1 MLDIDEPEVAASV
14 HVYVNT
20 SRLTSLDP
28 RALLV
33 VTARPAHPTLVPC
46 TPAQPGVR
54 VQLLA
59 GDTELTEYQG
69 PVINLSNIFWVS
81 RTQKRKKNT
90 KIIHRLRPD
99 WGQFDPRLGFR
110 LDRVGSSRLV
120 CVFSAGART
129 EEVRVVLCSAPSVPQ
144 PVVQSWR
151 RPLL

>member
-33 VTARPAHPTLVPC
+33 GTARPAHPTLVPC

-69 PVINLSNIFWVS
+69 LVINLSNVCLIFWVS
-81 RTQKRKKNT
+81 WTQNT
-90 KIIHRLRPD
+90 KKTKIFHDSICDRTASSLTRG
-99 WGQFDPRLGFR
+99 WGSCWG
-110 LDRVGSSRLV
+110 G
-120 CVFSAGART
+120 
-129 EEVRVVLCSAPSVPQ
+129 
-144 PVVQSWR
+144 
-151 RPLL
+151 

>member
-69 PVINLSNIFWVS
+69 PVINLCCVLNILGQLDTK
-81 RTQKRKKNT
+81 TQ
-90 KIIHRLRPD
+90 RPRYFMTPFVT
-99 WGQFDPRLGFR
+99 GL
-110 LDRVGSSRLV
+110 
-120 CVFSAGART
+120 
-129 EEVRVVLCSAPSVPQ
+129 RVV
-144 PVVQSWR
+144 
-151 RPLL
+151 

>member
-69 PVINLSNIFWVS
+69 LVINLCCVLNILGQLD
-81 RTQKRKKNT
+81 TKT
-90 KIIHRLRPD
+90 KIIHDSICDRTAGSLTRG
-99 WGQFDPRLGFR
+99 WGSCWG
-110 LDRVGSSRLV
+110 G
-120 CVFSAGART
+120 
-129 EEVRVVLCSAPSVPQ
+129 
-144 PVVQSWR
+144 
-151 RPLL
+151 

>member
-1 MLDIDEPEVAASV
+1 MIKAKGIGDPVTHGIGLTMRLPCKGWCSVLDIDEPEVAASV

-59 GDTELTEYQG
+59 GDTELTEYQD
-69 PVINLSNIFWVS
+69 PVIKLSNVCLIFWVS
-81 RTQKRKKNT
+81 WT
-90 KIIHRLRPD
+90 
-99 WGQFDPRLGFR
+99 
-110 LDRVGSSRLV
+110 
-120 CVFSAGART
+120 
-129 EEVRVVLCSAPSVPQ
+129 
-144 PVVQSWR
+144 
-151 RPLL
+151 

>member
-69 PVINLSNIFWVS
+69 PVINLSTIYCGSVGHKNA
-81 RTQKRKKNT
+81 KKYQDNSPFT
-90 KIIHRLRPD
+90 T
-99 WGQFDPRLGFR
+99 GLGA
-110 LDRVGSSRLV
+110 V
-120 CVFSAGART
+120 
-129 EEVRVVLCSAPSVPQ
+129 
-144 PVVQSWR
+144 
-151 RPLL
+151 